1 MPLSVLVPSL
11 TSPPLFSL
19 EELMEKPMAA
29 SPTPPPPVPFVPW
42 VVGAPEYR
50 APLCADTRQLGC
62 LEKWINKP
70 PEHVAMR
77 PEEGAGPHTEVGVDS
92 NRTHPGLRPAWLPL

>member
-1 MPLSVLVPSL
+1 M
-11 TSPPLFSL
+11 
-19 EELMEKPMAA
+19 
-29 SPTPPPPVPFVPW
+29 
-42 VVGAPEYR
+42 
-50 APLCADTRQLGC
+50 CADTRQLGC
-62 LEKWINKP
+62 LEKWINKL